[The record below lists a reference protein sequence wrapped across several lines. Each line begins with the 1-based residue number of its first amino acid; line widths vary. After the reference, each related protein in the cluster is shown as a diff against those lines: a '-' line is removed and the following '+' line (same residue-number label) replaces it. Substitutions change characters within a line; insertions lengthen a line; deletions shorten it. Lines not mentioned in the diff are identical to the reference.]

1 MPGRAESPGML
12 DFGGSVVLITGGSSG
27 IGLACVKAFAERG
40 ARVIAASLDSAPEDA
55 RLGDLGERV
64 SFIGLDVRSERQ
76 WARCMQA
83 VVEQHG
89 CLDVLINSAGVL
101 LHASIEDTSLEQF
114 RAVQAV
120 NVEGVFLGCKAAIAV
135 MKSRGGGV
143 IVNLSSIAAMRGV
156 AKLAAYNAA
165 KGAVRLLTKSVALH
179 CAEHR
184 YDIRCVSVHP
194 SYIDTPMTRREI
206 AAADDPGKL
215 RSVYER
221 VSPLNRMGKPE
232 EVAAAILFLASR
244 EASFVNGA
252 EIPVDGGA
260 LAR

>member
-1 MPGRAESPGML
+1 M
-12 DFGGSVVLITGGSSG
+12 
-27 IGLACVKAFAERG
+27 
-40 ARVIAASLDSAPEDA
+40 
-55 RLGDLGERV
+55 
-64 SFIGLDVRSERQ
+64 
-76 WARCMQA
+76 
-83 VVEQHG
+83 
-89 CLDVLINSAGVL
+89 
-101 LHASIEDTSLEQF
+101 
-114 RAVQAV
+114 
-120 NVEGVFLGCKAAIAV
+120 EGVFLGCKAAIAV

-143 IVNLSSIAAMRGV
+143 IVNLASIAAMRGV

-179 CAEHR
+179 CAEQR

-194 SYIDTPMTRREI
+194 SYIDTPMTRKEI
-206 AAADDPGKL
+206 AAADDPAKL
-215 RSVYER
+215 RGVYER
-221 VSPLNRMGKPE
+221 VSPLNRMGRPE

>member
-1 MPGRAESPGML
+1 ML
-12 DFGGSVVLITGGSSG
+12 DFGGRVVLITGGSSG
-27 IGLACVKAFAERG
+27 IGLACARGFAERG
-40 ARVIAASLDSAPEDA
+40 ARVIAASLDSAPQDA
-55 RLGDLGERV
+55 RIGALGERV
-64 SFIGLDVRSERQ
+64 RFVHLDVRSEPQ
-76 WARCMQA
+76 WTQCMRA

-89 CLDVLINSAGVL
+89 GLDVLINSAGVL